1 MNTMSTRNTVMSP
14 HGYTLVELLIAMLLL
29 VVGIMGVFTVFW
41 ASTFSGR
48 SSRDMTTVASLGQEV
63 LERLS
68 AQSYTTLAATAG
80 FVNYSTVKGVTV
92 QKQIQENTPEAGMKT
107 VSVKLVWDESG
118 NRKERVLSLVRR
130 SDY

>member
-1 MNTMSTRNTVMSP
+1 MSTRNTVMSP